1 MKIGERMAIVETEIK
16 NVKSDTQEIKE
27 TLNNFIKSA
36 DRKYANKLTEKI
48 VYGMVS
54 VIILAFLYA
63 LVKYVIIGGN

>member
-1 MKIGERMAIVETEIK
+1 MNIGERMAIVETEIK

-63 LVKYVIIGGN
+63 LVKYVIWR